1 MSTPNQQDGPTHI
14 AGEPASREPGKPVPP
29 LTNNQP
35 PNDGLQ
41 SSGKRTNKAFA
52 FIQVLLLLSAI
63 GISSYSLYA
72 VASWDNQDE
81 QTSPTSELLVRTEGR
96 DADGLCAQG
105 GSLIMIGADQ
115 NLNDYLD
122 GSEITSTTTLCHGEQ
137 GPAGYSGS
145 GTTGAT
151 SLINTAPILIGNET
165 CLAGGLNIQSGIDA
179 NENNVLEL
187 DEITTSEALC
197 NGPLGPTGSQGAQG
211 VDGGA
216 GIDGAIGQVG
226 ASALVV
232 QTTPLASVC
241 SNGLIIHFGVDD
253 GAGTAQSHDGVL
265 QEDEIRTSL
274 NICSQP
280 LFVGPIADY
289 SSGSTNGITNTCD
302 ALLWMPKA
310 NLLITAG
317 SNGVHGCELW
327 ASDGTAEAS
336 SMLLDINPNGDASP
350 GQYTGFVLV
359 EDEGVERVVFDADDG
374 MNGRRLWSTDGTASG
389 TTVITGNTST
399 EVASMVASTM
409 WNGGVAMLNTP
420 NVVLWT
426 NGTVAINLLDHASL
440 AQGMSVEHRSMYGNL
455 SAFQPALWQAN
466 DGWLWFSAKSTTGI
480 EPYALHTDGAL
491 IGWDLVTGDANA
503 GPSVAVDDG
512 RIVVAN
518 NGQGRQLVRLNHDG
532 SHLWLTALMHS
543 GTGSQATHVAE
554 HLGLHRL
561 GDTVVFDALT
571 SGVDP
576 KLWAHN
582 LTQATTMLLSTTIL
596 APGDLTGGIVH
607 DHRLWFDCVAPG
619 IAQEVCS
626 SDGTPSGTQAETD
639 LRAGSASAL
648 IRGFAVTEGDLF
660 VLASGQINGNE
671 TGSCLW
677 TLGSNQAPVLL
688 YDPWTGNNNSYAGNY
703 GGLHASEHHVFF
715 AANDG
720 TTGHEW
726 HAFSHGQLSDT
737 WLVWP

>member
-1 MSTPNQQDGPTHI
+1 
-14 AGEPASREPGKPVPP
+14 
-29 LTNNQP
+29 
-35 PNDGLQ
+35 
-41 SSGKRTNKAFA
+41 
-52 FIQVLLLLSAI
+52 
-63 GISSYSLYA
+63 
-72 VASWDNQDE
+72 
-81 QTSPTSELLVRTEGR
+81 
-96 DADGLCAQG
+96 
-105 GSLIMIGADQ
+105 
-115 NLNDYLD
+115 
-122 GSEITSTTTLCHGEQ
+122 
-137 GPAGYSGS
+137 
-145 GTTGAT
+145 
-151 SLINTAPILIGNET
+151 
-165 CLAGGLNIQSGIDA
+165 
-179 NENNVLEL
+179 
-187 DEITTSEALC
+187 
-197 NGPLGPTGSQGAQG
+197 
-211 VDGGA
+211 
-216 GIDGAIGQVG
+216 
-226 ASALVV
+226 
-232 QTTPLASVC
+232 
-241 SNGLIIHFGVDD
+241 
-253 GAGTAQSHDGVL
+253 
-265 QEDEIRTSL
+265 
-274 NICSQP
+274 
-280 LFVGPIADY
+280 
-289 SSGSTNGITNTCD
+289 
-302 ALLWMPKA
+302 
-310 NLLITAG
+310 
-317 SNGVHGCELW
+317 
-327 ASDGTAEAS
+327 
-336 SMLLDINPNGDASP
+336 
-350 GQYTGFVLV
+350 
-359 EDEGVERVVFDADDG
+359 